1 MITIPIYNKFNPDM
15 QSLMVSLVLELL
27 PHFLVLLVEH
37 LLDLVHE
44 ILSVDGDDLREFL
57 HEVDHVRERQALAVD
72 YLVHLDR
79 RKIFQLVEGLLV
91 GLIEFEIHVFLDHLL
106 LVQDIREAVFDAVH
120 AHVGSQLFLGQDDHH
135 YLGDL

>member
-120 AHVGSQLFLGQDDHH
+120 AHVGSQFFLGQDDHH